1 MMKILLYLLMLGVKR
16 QNLTIIV
23 IVSHMLMFDSKFSNI
38 DFNYRHCIIRSN
50 FYNGQQYIQELVS

>member
-23 IVSHMLMFDSKFSNI
+23 TVSHILMFLFKIF
-38 DFNYRHCIIRSN
+38 
-50 FYNGQQYIQELVS
+50 